1 MSDAPHSWLFGV
13 TWLLLTVTVF
23 LVPLFPAL
31 RELYSRSDAAALE
44 IDHLDNGRTDYA
56 ALRML
61 DQLPLL
67 EEMPRSAQ
75 WQRDDRGQLVIPRG
89 QTRLM
94 ARTMHS
100 VVLGF
105 RAQIKALISSE
116 TVELQANSMVLH
128 LLHARNIHCLGPVHL
143 ARLSSAARNIVLSPG
158 SRFQRMSAACI
169 FTWPLKRSLGFPL
182 DGLGEGMPLT
192 VLQQRHQ
199 GDLRIPAGTMVQGG
213 LVVTGNLW
221 VEDMA
226 VVTGHIKVH
235 GSVTLAKGACIKG
248 ALFALDDIHTLGNNY
263 IEGPLCAGKHLQLG
277 PNSQIGSKQVPC
289 SVSAWSIAL
298 LASVRVYGS
307 MTAVRSG
314 EVVL

>member
-1 MSDAPHSWLFGV
+1 MSEVPHSWLFGV
-13 TWLLLTVTVF
+13 TWLLVTAAVF
-23 LVPLFPAL
+23 LIPLYPAL
-31 RELYSRSDAAALE
+31 RELYSRSDAGALE

-67 EEMPRSAQ
+67 EEMPRSEQ
-75 WQRDDRGQLVIPRG
+75 WQRDDRGQIVIPRG
-89 QTRLM
+89 QTRLE
-94 ARTMHS
+94 ARTMQS

-105 RAQIKALISSE
+105 RAQVKALVSNE

-128 LLHARNIHCLGPVHL
+128 VLHAQNIHCLGPVHL

-182 DGLGEGMPLT
+182 DSLGEGMPLT
-192 VLQQRHQ
+192 ALQQRHY
-199 GDLRIPAGTMVQGG
+199 GDLHIPAGTMVQGG

-221 VEDMA
+221 IEDMA
-226 VVTGHIKVH
+226 VVTGHVKVH
-235 GSVTLAKGACIKG
+235 GNVTLATGACVKG
-248 ALFALDDIHTLGNNY
+248 ALFALGDIHTLGSNY

-307 MTAVRSG
+307 MSAVRSG
-314 EVVL
+314 QVVL